1 MSIGIGELL
10 LILIVVFCFVKDPE
24 KIPEFMKSAAS
35 MINQW
40 KKAAQEVK
48 EQMNEMEEE
57 SGVTEVLT
65 AAKELQDEIKK

>member
-1 MSIGIGELL
+1 MSIGIGELF
-10 LILIVVFCFVKDPE
+10 LILIIVFCFVKDPE
-24 KIPEFMKSAAS
+24 KIPEFMKSATS

-40 KKAAQEVK
+40 KKTAREVK
-48 EQMNEMEEE
+48 KQMNEMEEE